1 MNYRVVLL
9 VMLSSVILIGCFDE
23 KTTKTRQEK
32 DSGIPEQTISEK
44 KEDNIINEDLRIN
57 IIDPFTNKVIETINP
72 KEMGFETDLESYKL
86 EIENWAKDLARGTD
100 SIKGYDQRMVLDKID
115 EDGKLIKGTPMIILK
130 EKELVDKIISTSALG
145 GNVELPLYVTESGY
159 DLNDLEHLTDVM
171 VASFTTYFDPSILG
185 RNKNVELS
193 AKALQ
198 NVIVGVG
205 DHFSFNTTVGPRTEE
220 RGYQPALEIV
230 NGEFVMGIGGG
241 ICQTSST
248 LFNAVDQL
256 KVELVERHHHSKS
269 VGYVPK
275 GRDAT
280 VSYGTLDFRFQNTS
294 GIPFVITTKVEKDSI
309 TIEIRTTKEFEMLL
323 KKS

>member
-44 KEDNIINEDLRIN
+44 EEDNIINEDLRIN

-100 SIKGYDQRMVLDKID
+100 TIKGYDQRMILDKID
-115 EDGKLIKGTPMIILK
+115 EDGKLIKGSPMIILK
-130 EKELVDKIISTSALG
+130 EKELVDKIINTSALG
-145 GNVELPLYVTESGY
+145 GNVELPLYVTESDY
-159 DLNDLEHLTDVM
+159 DLKDLEHLTDVM

-185 RNKNVELS
+185 RNKNIELS

-248 LFNAVDQL
+248 LFNTVDQL